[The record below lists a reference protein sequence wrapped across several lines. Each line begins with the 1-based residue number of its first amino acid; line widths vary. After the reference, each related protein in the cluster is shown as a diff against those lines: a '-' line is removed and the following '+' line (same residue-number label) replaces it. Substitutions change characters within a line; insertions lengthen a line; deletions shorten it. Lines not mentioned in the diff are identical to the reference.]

1 MPSKVRSA
9 KKHSARSA
17 SRSRTKKA
25 SALTLS
31 IDIGGSHIKGS
42 VLDARGRMLHD
53 RVRVKT
59 PDDLT
64 PRKLVDII
72 VDIAKQLGRFDRV
85 SVGFPGVVR
94 HGVLRTAFNLG
105 TDRFRGFDLA
115 TALRRGLRKP
125 VRVENDADV
134 QGFGAIRGKGV
145 EMVIT
150 LGTGFGSAIFV
161 DGELGPHLEL
171 AHHCFRKGDTYEDV
185 LGEEALDRDGDE
197 KWNEEV
203 ARAIETLRDLTNFD
217 HLYIGGGN
225 ARRLTIQLPPDASV
239 VSNDAGIT
247 GGVRLW
253 K

>member
-1 MPSKVRSA
+1 MSPTRKRSPSPI
-9 KKHSARSA
+9 
-17 SRSRTKKA
+17 
-25 SALTLS
+25 TLS
-31 IDIGGSHIKGS
+31 VDVGGSHVKAS
-42 VLDARGRMLHD
+42 LLDVRGRMLKE
-53 RVRVKT
+53 RVRVDT

-64 PRKLVDII
+64 PKRLVQLIAGL
-72 VDIAKQLGRFDRV
+72 AKQLGRFHRV

-94 HGVLRTAFNLG
+94 HGVLLTAANLG
-105 TDRFRGFDLA
+105 TERFRGFDLA
-115 TALRRGLRKP
+115 KALRAKLKRP

-134 QGFGAIRGKGV
+134 QGFGAIEGKGV

-171 AHHCFRKGDTYEDV
+171 AHHCYRKGDTYEEL
-185 LGEEALDRDGDE
+185 LGEKALDAQGDK

-203 ARAIETLRDLTNFD
+203 ERAIESLRQLTSFD

-225 ARRLTIQLPPDASV
+225 ARRLTIRLPSDVSV
-239 VSNDAGIT
+239 VSNDAGIW

-253 K
+253 KH

>member
-1 MPSKVRSA
+1 MSPNATRAKRPARKGAKTSSA
-9 KKHSARSA
+9 I
-17 SRSRTKKA
+17 
-25 SALTLS
+25 TLS
-31 IDIGGSHIKGS
+31 VDIGGSHIKAS

-53 RVRVKT
+53 RVRVPT

-64 PRKLVDII
+64 PRKLVQII
-72 VDIAKQLGRFDRV
+72 VGLAKQLGRFDRV

-105 TDRFRGFDLA
+105 TERFRGFNLEA
-115 TALRRGLRKP
+115 ALRKGLRKP

-150 LGTGFGSAIFV
+150 LGTGFGSAIFI
-161 DGELGPHLEL
+161 DGSLGPHLEL
-171 AHHCFRKGDTYEDV
+171 AHHCFHKGDTYEQV
-185 LGEEALDRDGDE
+185 LGEQALKKMGDA

-203 ARAIETLRDLTNFD
+203 ARAIDTLRNLTNFD

-225 ARRLTIQLPPDASV
+225 ARRLTITLPADVSI
-239 VSNDAGIT
+239 VSNDAGIW

-253 K
+253 KK